1 MWDGEI
7 DSMDNKGLP
16 LLDIVPSAINDN
28 KLKEEVSFS
37 QSNNFTAFL
46 SALAG
51 LEVAQA
57 AAQAALT
64 TLSEMKN
71 IQDKLVHFEDLD
83 LLMEKE
89 GQQMEQMKNMFFL
102 DQLTLLFHKSSA
114 PKTGE

>member
-1 MWDGEI
+1 MFYADAGI
-7 DSMDNKGLP
+7 TSNGGNTSDSFQGSRLHANIQLE
-16 LLDIVPSAINDN
+16 
-28 KLKEEVSFS
+28 KEELDVEKAISEII
-37 QSNNFTAFL
+37 
-46 SALAG
+46 
-51 LEVAQA
+51 EVQ
-57 AAQAALT
+57 
-64 TLSEMKN
+64 MKN